1 MLDSIIMKQ
10 TEKNPP
16 SLSPQKRRK
25 LYANPKTKARNLL
38 DGFVQYK
45 DKTI

>member
-10 TEKNPP
+10 TERNPP

-25 LYANPKTKARNLL
+25 LYAHPEKKARNLL
-38 DGFVQYK
+38 DRFVQYK
-45 DKTI
+45 DKII

>member
-25 LYANPKTKARNLL
+25 LYAISKTKAKNLL

-45 DKTI
+45 DKTV